1 MVEDEEHF
9 LLHCP
14 TYSSHRCNMLV
25 KVAQKFPSV
34 QGLDNSEKFVWLL
47 SQDDNDCIIWVSNFI
62 FSSMK
67 KRKKKLVCF
76 ITLLLINDK
85 FNNIVITPYLG
96 NRRIH

>member
-14 TYSSHRCNMLV
+14 TYSSHRCNMLA

-34 QGLDNSEKFVWLL
+34 HGLIDNSQKFVWLL
-47 SQDDNDCIIWVSNFI
+47 SQEDNDCIIWVSNFI

-67 KRKKKLVCF
+67 KRKKKLDS
-76 ITLLLINDK
+76 LLHNVVV
-85 FNNIVITPYLG
+85 N
-96 NRRIH
+96 